1 MTQPHLFCFG
11 LGYSAL
17 TLADR
22 LLDKGWRIS
31 GTCRTSEK
39 CDTLRPMGITAHL
52 FDKELPLYDESLLQQ
67 ATHIL
72 ISIPPD
78 ESQGDLVLAYHKEL
92 LEKLPLLQWV
102 GYLSTTGVYGNH
114 DGQWV
119 NEETPVNPP
128 NDRSKRRVEAET
140 QWLEADIP
148 ACIFRLSGIYGK
160 GRSAL
165 EALKEGTAKRIDK
178 EGQVFSRIH
187 VEDIATILEA
197 SMEKPLAGQI
207 YNCADDVPAPQADV
221 VLYAAEL
228 LGVAPPP
235 LVGLEEANL
244 SEMALSFYQ
253 QNRRVSN
260 QKVKEE
266 LAVTFAYS
274 SYKEGLKASL

>member
-1 MTQPHLFCFG
+1 
-11 LGYSAL
+11 
-17 TLADR
+17 
-22 LLDKGWRIS
+22 
-31 GTCRTSEK
+31 
-39 CDTLRPMGITAHL
+39 MGITAHL